1 MPDGT
6 FFALWL
12 MLQQLGVPHVITV
25 EIWSDVV
32 CPWCY
37 IGKRRFERA
46 LAEFE
51 PAVEVVWRS
60 FQLDPDAPVREERA
74 LVESFAARKGL
85 GTEQVRSM
93 FAQVTEVAAGEG
105 LAYDFDRVRS
115 ANTFDA
121 HRLLHFAAAHGRQ
134 GELKERLLRAY
145 FTEGEQI
152 DDPEVLARLA
162 SEVGL
167 DVSQARRALDDGA
180 YADEVH
186 GDIDTA
192 RAFGISGVP
201 FFVFDRRLGVSGA
214 QPVEVFTQALEK
226 ARELAADGAA
236 GAAPGAGAAP
246 EASTSNGSG
255 AHGHVCEDDSCAV

>member
-1 MPDGT
+1 M
-6 FFALWL
+6 
-12 MLQQLGVPHVITV
+12 ITV

-46 LAEFE
+46 LADFE

-60 FQLDPDAPVREERA
+60 FQLDPDAPVREERG

-85 GTEQVRSM
+85 DESQVRSM
-93 FAQVTEVAAGEG
+93 FAQVTEVATGDG
-105 LAYDFDRVRS
+105 LAYDFDRVRV

-145 FTEGEQI
+145 FTEGEEI
-152 DDPEVLARLA
+152 GDPEVLARLA

-167 DVSQARRALDDGA
+167 DPAEIRGALDDGA
-180 YADEVH
+180 YADEVRD
-186 GDIDTA
+186 DIDTA
-192 RAFGISGVP
+192 RAFGITGVP
-201 FFVFDRRLGVSGA
+201 FFVFDRRFAVSGA
-214 QPVEVFTQALEK
+214 QPVAVFTRALEA
-226 ARELAADGAA
+226 AREAPTADSAR
-236 GAAPGAGAAP
+236 
-246 EASTSNGSG
+246 EASTVDSAREASTVG
-255 AHGHVCEDDSCAV
+255 ASHAEDHGCDDESCSV